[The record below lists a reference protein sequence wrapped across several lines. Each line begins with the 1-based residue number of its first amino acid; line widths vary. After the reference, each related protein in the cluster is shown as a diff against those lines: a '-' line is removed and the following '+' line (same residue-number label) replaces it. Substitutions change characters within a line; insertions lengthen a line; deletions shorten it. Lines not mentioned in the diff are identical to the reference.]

1 MSSLAV
7 AQDPGPD
14 AARNAPVVILV
25 RPQLGQN
32 IGAAAR
38 AMGNC
43 GLAELRL
50 VAPRDGW
57 PNTSAYSAAGHA
69 DAVLN
74 NAVVFPDVA
83 SASADLHWVYA
94 TTARPRDLV
103 KPVLHP
109 RQAAAEMRA
118 AVAAR
123 RRVGVLFGPERTGL
137 ENAETAAA
145 NALINAPLVPGAASL
160 NLAQAV
166 LLVGYEW
173 YVAGDA
179 AAATAPARLDMART
193 PPASQADLAGLM
205 EHLTRELDAANYF
218 AAAPEKRPTMLDNI
232 AALFARAGLF
242 QQDVRTF
249 RGMIKA
255 LAEGRPLRPRRS
267 RQRGGPPDKP

>member
-1 MSSLAV
+1 MNRV
-7 AQDPGPD
+7 AATQETPELGR
-14 AARNAPVVILV
+14 AAASNAPVVILV

-43 GLAELRL
+43 GLGELRL

-74 NAVVFPDVA
+74 HAVVFPSVTA
-83 SASADLHWVYA
+83 ACADLHRVYA
-94 TTARPRDLV
+94 ATVRARDLV

-109 RQAAAEMRA
+109 RRA
-118 AVAAR
+118 AVEMRGEIAAN

-137 ENAETAAA
+137 ENSETAAA
-145 NALINAPLVPGAASL
+145 NALITAPLAPEAPSL

-173 YVAGDA
+173 YIA
-179 AAATAPARLDMART
+179 AETALSASAPARLDMART
-193 PPASQADLAGLM
+193 PPASQADLAGLL

-242 QQDVRTF
+242 QQDVRTL
-249 RGMIKA
+249 RGIIKA

-267 RQRGGPPDKP
+267 SRRT